1 MGKPNDP
8 VVVRGWRSDGFQ
20 KMDRTPK
27 KAEKTLG
34 KEVAPND
41 DLFNTND
48 WRKYYGRRFVLKS
61 LESTV
66 ALGKLRGKKTFFTF
80 GKGNY
85 LEENVLG
92 DFEYALGG
100 FLSKREVQLRKGKW
114 FLRGV

>member
-1 MGKPNDP
+1 MLRCVLLFAVSSGSVVNSVTVKAGSNTPKPNDP

-48 WRKYYGRRFVLKS
+48 LLRCLLRCSEVPRFKC
-61 LESTV
+61 TV
-66 ALGKLRGKKTFFTF
+66 T
-80 GKGNY
+80 
-85 LEENVLG
+85 V
-92 DFEYALGG
+92 
-100 FLSKREVQLRKGKW
+100 
-114 FLRGV
+114 